1 MQVSFIFK
9 VSLKKIK
16 FLQPFTKRS
25 NISLTYHQN
34 VKASSHSQ
42 TKLMKTFRTIS
53 LFT

>member
-9 VSLKKIK
+9 VSLKIK

>member
-1 MQVSFIFK
+1 MQVFIFK
-9 VSLKKIK
+9 VSLKIK

-25 NISLTYHQN
+25 NISLIYQN
-34 VKASSHSQ
+34 VKASSHLQ